1 MEKRIVSTALIGKE
15 EIFKMLALAEALQ
28 YPILL
33 EGKPGTGKTNTVL
46 DFMAAK
52 YKSYDEAINNTFIIE
67 TDESTKAGE
76 VKGRLNLKSMFEHKK
91 WEMDSPIARASAVLI
106 NEVDKANS
114 GCRNGLL
121 SVMRERKIF
130 NGNEAPI
137 DCVWEAFIGTCN
149 EIPKDE
155 VDSPFW
161 DRFVLKAKVDRV
173 SARDLVMFMSNGSK
187 VQQLTLQ
194 IPSKEEIEAVTI
206 NEKNLAMFVDLVH
219 GSLTDR
225 TITTIARLTKA
236 IMLVY
241 NVDESTAMLKTCSF
255 LSPGHVMK
263 LTPMLEDKAIVDI
276 TTKIQGLANLTDKK
290 VIMQEM
296 GNIALAFEELKV
308 NRKDLTRKLETLE
321 NEYKKVIRNNE
332 SVRQVATLIGEELA
346 DA

>member
-1 MEKRIVSTALIGKE
+1 METRTVTTALIGKE
-15 EIFKMLALAEALQ
+15 EIFKMLALAESLQ
-28 YPILL
+28 MPILL

-46 DFMAAK
+46 DYMAGK
-52 YKSYDEAINNTFIIE
+52 YKNYDEAINNTFIIE

-76 VKGRLNLKSMFEHKK
+76 VKGRLSLKSMFEHKK
-91 WEMDSPIARASAVLI
+91 WEMDSPISRASAVLI

-173 SARDLVMFMSNGSK
+173 SPRDLVKYMTNGSK
-187 VQQLTLQ
+187 VQQITLQ
-194 IPSKEEIEAVTI
+194 IPTKAEIDAI
-206 NEKNLAMFVDLVH
+206 QLDEKNLAMFVDMVH
-219 GSLTDR
+219 SALTDR
-225 TITTIARLTKA
+225 TITTIAKLTKA

-241 NVDESTAMLKTCSF
+241 AVDESTAMLKTCSF

-263 LTPMLEDKAIVDI
+263 LTPLLEDKAIVEVS
-276 TTKIQGLANLTDKK
+276 TKIQSLGNLTDKK

-296 GNIALAFEELKV
+296 GNIALAFEDLKI
-308 NRKDLTRKLETLE
+308 NRKDLAKKISTLE
-321 NEYKKVIRNNE
+321 QEYKRVIKNNDA
-332 SVRQVATLIGEELA
+332 VRQVATLIGEEI